1 MSYRFLL
8 DGIDVAGDDFSIDEQ
23 LQLSSS
29 VLAYA
34 AESDLTLWNVA
45 VPSTSC
51 ALDPST
57 LQGIV
62 QNCFLDQSSIAQ
74 PNSAASSNTTQYW
87 SGVLEIPF
95 FTPVLTGSKGALE
108 GANPLFSCS
117 SSSRA
122 ASIVAVILHRTYT
135 PSASNVM
142 RGALN

>member
-1 MSYRFLL
+1 MGYRFLL

-45 VPSTSC
+45 VPGTGC

-62 QNCFLDQSSIAQ
+62 QNCFLDQRSIAQ
-74 PNSAASSNTTQYW
+74 PNRAAPSDTTQYW

-95 FTPVLTGSKGALE
+95 FTPVLTGSKGPLE
-108 GANPLFSCS
+108 GTNPSLLSFFLEPGGFNCCS
-117 SSSRA
+117 DSPQNLH
-122 ASIVAVILHRTYT
+122 AVHD
-135 PSASNVM
+135 
-142 RGALN
+142 